1 MAQLRKNDQSDH
13 DQSEPHGEE
22 HSERRVVDARDTAYD
37 RFGGINWGAAFFGW
51 LVAVGMTVLLAGVV
65 GAIAAGV
72 SDSENLT
79 WSDAE
84 ANAESLGLA
93 AAIALAV
100 ILALAYFTG
109 GYVAGRMSRFDGG
122 KQGAAS
128 WVVGLLVTIVA
139 AAVGTVAGSEYNI
152 LERVDLP
159 NLPLSSDSLSVGGII
174 TAVAVLVLTLLTAI
188 AGGAAGRRYHGKVD
202 QAQGL

>member
-1 MAQLRKNDQSDH
+1 MAQLNKNDE
-13 DQSEPHGEE
+13 SEPHSEPE
-22 HSERRVVDARDTAYD
+22 QRSEERRVVDQRDAAYD

-93 AAIALAV
+93 AAITLTV
-100 ILALAYFTG
+100 VLALAYFTG

-139 AAVGTVAGSEYNI
+139 AAVGAVAGSEYNI

-174 TAVAVLVLTLLTAI
+174 AAVVILVLTLLAAI
-188 AGGAAGRRYHGKVD
+188 GGGAAGRRYHGKVD
-202 QAQGL
+202 RAQGL